1 VIRAPVHAPGLFD
14 CRISTPFDSS
24 ILISSR
30 VSSIARWIESLV
42 RFVGDKPVIQ
52 FDHDMIRRA
61 LSALK
66 HPFAR

>member
-1 VIRAPVHAPGLFD
+1 MRRGFLIAAFQRPSIPVF
-14 CRISTPFDSS
+14 SS
-24 ILISSR
+24 VPR
-30 VSSIARWIESLV
+30 VSSIDRWSESLV